1 MRSVPGPAAHPGSAD
16 RSHRAAATRTA
27 LTVALAAG
35 TGSLDAL
42 AFLALGK
49 VFVSVITGNLV
60 LLGIGLGSQGEHQ
73 VALRV
78 AVAMVSYAVGATAGA
93 AITGRAQ
100 ADQPVWPARVT
111 AALLVELAL
120 LAGFAGG
127 WELAAARPV
136 GAAQLALLAVAAV
149 AMGLQSA
156 AVNRLALPG
165 FSSTYLTSTLIR
177 AVTELVLGPRHHVG
191 AKIAALAS
199 VVVGALAGALLIT
212 TSPRFAPAIAIAAL
226 TAVLVTSAILGR
238 HGGLLT
244 APEPADG

>member
-1 MRSVPGPAAHPGSAD
+1 MRSVPGPTAHPGSAD
-16 RSHRAAATRTA
+16 RRHRAAAIRTI
-27 LTVALAAG
+27 LTVALTAG
-35 TGSLDAL
+35 SGSLDAL
-42 AFLALGK
+42 AFLSLGK

-60 LLGIGLGSQGEHQ
+60 LFGIGLGQSEHEL
-73 VALRV
+73 ALRV
-78 AVAMVSYAVGATAGA
+78 AVAIASYAVGATAGA

-127 WELAAARPV
+127 WELAAARPA
-136 GAAQLALLAVAAV
+136 GAAQLTLLAVAAV
-149 AMGLQSA
+149 AMGVQSA

-226 TAVLVTSAILGR
+226 TAVLITSAILGR

-244 APEPADG
+244 APEPADT

>member
-1 MRSVPGPAAHPGSAD
+1 MTSSPGPAAHPAPAG
-16 RSHRAAATRTA
+16 RSHRAASTRTA

-60 LLGIGLGSQGEHQ
+60 LFGIGLGGRGEHQ

-78 AVAMVSYAVGATAGA
+78 AVAIISYAAGATAGA
-93 AITGRAQ
+93 AITGRAEN
-100 ADQPVWPARVT
+100 DQPVWPGRVT
-111 AALLVELAL
+111 TALLVELVL
-120 LAGFAGG
+120 LGAFAGG
-127 WELAAARPV
+127 WELAAARP
-136 GAAQLALLAVAAV
+136 AAASQAVLLGIAAA

-177 AVTELVLGPRHHVG
+177 AVTELVHGPRDHVG
-191 AKIAALAS
+191 AKIAALTS
-199 VVVGALAGALLIT
+199 VVVGALAGALLVT
-212 TSPRFAPAIAIAAL
+212 AAPRFAPAIAIGLLA
-226 TAVLVTSAILGR
+226 AVLVTSMILSRG
-238 HGGLLT
+238 GGLLT

>member
-1 MRSVPGPAAHPGSAD
+1 MRSAPRPAARPASAD
-16 RSHRAAATRTA
+16 RSHRAAATRTT

-60 LLGIGLGSQGEHQ
+60 LFGIGLGDRGEHQ

-78 AVAMVSYAVGATAGA
+78 AVAIASYAVGATAGA
-93 AITGRAQ
+93 AIAGRGEN
-100 ADQPVWPARVT
+100 DQPVWPGRVT
-111 AALLVELAL
+111 TALLVELVL
-120 LAGFAGG
+120 LGGFAGG
-127 WELAAARPV
+127 WELAAARPA
-136 GAAQLALLAVAAV
+136 GAAQVVLLGVAAA

-177 AVTELVLGPRHHVG
+177 AVTELVLGPRNHVA
-191 AKIAALAS
+191 AKVAALTS
-199 VVVGALAGALLIT
+199 VVAGALAGALLVT
-212 TSPRFAPAIAIAAL
+212 AAPRFAPVIAIAAL
-226 TAVLVTSAILGR
+226 ATVLVTTAILGR
-238 HGGLLT
+238 RGGLLT
-244 APEPADG
+244 APEPADT

>member
-1 MRSVPGPAAHPGSAD
+1 MRSVPGPTAHPGSAD
-16 RSHRAAATRTA
+16 RSHRAAAIRTI
-27 LTVALAAG
+27 LTVALTAG
-35 TGSLDAL
+35 SGSLDAL
-42 AFLALGK
+42 AFLGLGK

-60 LLGIGLGSQGEHQ
+60 LFGIGLGQSEHEL
-73 VALRV
+73 ALRV
-78 AVAMVSYAVGATAGA
+78 AVAIASYAVGATAGA

-100 ADQPVWPARVT
+100 ADQPVWPARVS

-127 WELAAARPV
+127 WELAAARPA
-136 GAAQLALLAVAAV
+136 GAAQLTLLAVAAV

-191 AKIAALAS
+191 VKIAALAS

-244 APEPADG
+244 APEPADT